1 MRIEAL
7 LETRVEKT
15 PQKPFLTFPDARYS
29 YREVAD
35 ESKRYA
41 NALSSLGVDA
51 DDAVGLFLPN
61 CPEFLFLMFANAYVD
76 SVTAPSNP
84 EYKPDELRHS
94 LKLSRPELLVTT
106 PDLLEVAEE
115 AVEGTSVERIL
126 TTEDIDE
133 YESLPAL
140 AADQSTDVDPHEGDE
155 TSVGLH
161 MYTSG
166 TTGPPKAVECQ
177 HENWTLSA
185 VDFQKRMGFTH
196 EDTLFTALPL
206 FHANAQIYSTLGA
219 AAAGAEV
226 VIYERFSSSRW
237 WEWCREHGV
246 TEFNAMGS
254 MLKMLD
260 NVAESPDDADNPV
273 ELVFSAGTPPEL
285 IEPFEERFGLR
296 VVEGYSLTE
305 DPLLMLN
312 PTDPEKRRIGSI
324 GLPPAEKRI
333 RIVDDDGD
341 PVPTGEKGEIIQNC
355 PALMAGYHCQP
366 DKTAEAVDDGWF
378 YTGDYGKLD
387 EDGFVYFLDRKK
399 DIVRR
404 AGENISSYEVEGVIK
419 ALDAVD
425 EVAVIPS
432 PDEFYTEV
440 VKALVSVKE
449 GHELTEEEI
458 VETCRAQ
465 LASFKVPRYIEL
477 VDEFPYT
484 PTGKIQKQKLR
495 SREREEEPN
504 HWDRETEKGAKS
516 EEGER

>member
-1 MRIEAL
+1 MMRIDDL
-7 LETRVEKT
+7 LETRVQKT
-15 PQKPFLTFPDARYS
+15 PQKPFVTFPDASFTY
-29 YREVAD
+29 EETAATA
-35 ESKRYA
+35 KRYA
-41 NALSSLGVDA
+41 NALEGLGVEAGDR
-51 DDAVGLFLPN
+51 VGLFLPN
-61 CPEFLFLMFANAYVD
+61 SPPFLFCFFANAYLD

-84 EYKPDELRHS
+84 EYQPAELEHS
-94 LKLSRPELLVTT
+94 IDLSTPEILVTT
-106 PDLLEVAEE
+106 PALLDTATE
-115 AVEGTSVERIL
+115 AAEGTSVERIL
-126 TTEDIDE
+126 LTEDAAGQE

-140 AADQSTDVDPHEGDE
+140 AADQPAEIDPHDGDAG
-155 TSVGLH
+155 TVGLH

-177 HENWTLSA
+177 HENWTISA
-185 VDFQKRMGFTH
+185 IDFQKRMGFTH

-226 VIYERFSSSRW
+226 VIYDRFSSSRW
-237 WEWCREHGV
+237 WDWCREHGV

-260 NVAESPDDADNPV
+260 NLPESESDADNPV
-273 ELVFSAGTPPEL
+273 EFVFSAGTPAEL
-285 IEPFEERFGLR
+285 IEPFEERFDLR

-324 GLPPAEKRI
+324 GFPPAEKRI
-333 RIVDDDGD
+333 DVVDDDGN
-341 PVPTGEKGEIIQNC
+341 PVPTGEKGEIIQQC
-355 PALMAGYHCQP
+355 PALMAGYHGQP
-366 DKTAEAVDDGWF
+366 EKTAEAMEDGWF
-378 YTGDYGKLD
+378 YTGDYGKVD

-404 AGENISSYEVEGVIK
+404 GGENISSYEVEGVIK
-419 ALDAVD
+419 SLDAVE

-440 VKALVSVKE
+440 VNALVRTKHDRE
-449 GHELTEEEI
+449 IGPGDI
-458 VETCRAQ
+458 VEHCRGR
-465 LASFKVPRYIEL
+465 LASFKIPRYVEF
-477 VDEFPYT
+477 VEEFPYT

-495 SREREEEPN
+495 DRERSEAPD
-504 HWDRETEKGAKS
+504 HWDRES
-516 EEGER
+516 DS